1 LKEEKGLHSHKEWLK
16 KFPAAAIT
24 KFGWLPKED
33 SPVRK
38 LKVLLN
44 FFGVAGVEEWIALW
58 QSPQAAYRSSVSFQ
72 KNPYAV
78 AAWLRQGEIEAKN
91 RYKPYNLGLFRNRW
105 IISVHPHNRASEMLE
120 QRI

>member
-1 LKEEKGLHSHKEWLK
+1 MAEIKGRSFPPNYAVPPQETLSLLKEEKELRSHKEWLK
-16 KFPAAAIT
+16 KFPTAAIA

-78 AAWLRQGEIEAKN
+78 AAWLRQGE
-91 RYKPYNLGLFRNRW
+91 
-105 IISVHPHNRASEMLE
+105 
-120 QRI
+120 